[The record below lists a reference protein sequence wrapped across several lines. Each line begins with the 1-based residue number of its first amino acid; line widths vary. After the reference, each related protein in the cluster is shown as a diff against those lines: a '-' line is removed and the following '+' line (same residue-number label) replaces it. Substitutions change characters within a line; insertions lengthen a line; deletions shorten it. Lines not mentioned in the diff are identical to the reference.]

1 MLVLHGFTETDLFWG
16 DLLGSLGPSNQGV
29 TACGLL
35 PGHGWKPCA
44 DGTTLASAA
53 ADFAKR
59 LPADGGDLLG
69 YSLGGRLALQLALDH
84 PKRVRRL
91 VLVSCMAG
99 IRDQAERS
107 RRRER
112 DERLAQILEED
123 GIGPFLA
130 LWEANPVLKTIKP
143 IPHHIEETLR
153 SMRMNQDPLGLA
165 SALRTLGV
173 GTMQD
178 LWPRLPAI
186 TAKTLLIAGDH
197 DTRYVQAMGEMAK
210 LIPGARFEVVAD
222 SGHAVHREQP
232 YVLKKLV
239 SAFLA

>member
-1 MLVLHGFTETDLFWG
+1 MLVLHGFTETDLFWC
-16 DLLGSLGPSNQGV
+16 DLLGPLGTGA
-29 TACGLL
+29 TTDCGLL

-44 DGTTLASAA
+44 ADTTLATAA
-53 ADFAKR
+53 AEFAKK
-59 LPADGGDLLG
+59 LPDSGGDLLG
-69 YSLGGRLALQLALDH
+69 YSLGGRIALQLAIDH
-84 PKRVRRL
+84 PRRVRRL
-91 VLVSCMAG
+91 ILVSCMAG
-99 IRDQAERS
+99 IRDEQERA

-143 IPHHIEETLR
+143 IPHRIEETLR

-173 GTMQD
+173 GSMAN
-178 LWPRLPAI
+178 LWPRLPSIA
-186 TAKTLLIAGDH
+186 AKTLLIAGDH

-210 LIPGARFEVVAD
+210 VIPQARFEVVAD

-239 SAFLA
+239 SSFLG